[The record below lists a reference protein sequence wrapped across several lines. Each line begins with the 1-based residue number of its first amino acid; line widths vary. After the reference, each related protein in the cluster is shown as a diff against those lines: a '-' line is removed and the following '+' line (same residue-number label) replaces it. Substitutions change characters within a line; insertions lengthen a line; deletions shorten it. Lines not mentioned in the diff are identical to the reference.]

1 MSSMTTIGFGIFSIL
16 YLVFILAIIGFVI
29 WFMVQIIQTQ
39 RAKVR
44 VLQEIS
50 SKMDSKSSNRDAF

>member
-1 MSSMTTIGFGIFSIL
+1 MTTIGFGIFSIL